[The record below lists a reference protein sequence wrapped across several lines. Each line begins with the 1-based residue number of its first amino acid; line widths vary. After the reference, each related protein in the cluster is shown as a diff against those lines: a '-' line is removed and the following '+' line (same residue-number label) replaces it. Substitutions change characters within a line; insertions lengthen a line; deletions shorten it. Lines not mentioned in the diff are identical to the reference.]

1 LQGSGHSNPFY
12 GVHLKLRESLLTFA
26 IAVVLSAGASLGWA
40 QGTTPGTGSGGGA
53 GAGTNAGQ
61 ALGSGYEAGSGPIS
75 LGSTDQDLPEL
86 GSPAN
91 AAVSLEDEYQA
102 GLGWFREMGK
112 TGTVLEDPEVSD
124 YIQQIGHT
132 LSSRAEEGQHQ
143 FYYFVVRDPVIN
155 AFAMPGGFIAI
166 NSGLILAT
174 RNENQLAGVM
184 AHETAHVTQ
193 RHLVRGLIDQSH
205 AGLVATAAML
215 AAILLGATAGRGDP
229 GAMEGAILAT
239 QGAAIQ
245 HQINYTRSNEFEAD
259 RVGIGIMANAGYD
272 PLGMASFFQEL
283 DRNSPD
289 PSRVKAVE
297 FLIDHPLS
305 AERVAEARNRAEQI
319 GRIRREDSIGYRLT
333 KERLRSLVGDPRV
346 VRDYYAN
353 LVKNGAGLTMD
364 ERYGKDVA
372 ELQMRQPMAA
382 IPDLQTL
389 LREYPKVTQFYDA
402 LGQAYLLNGQ
412 LKDSKEVLDKAINL
426 FPRNV
431 PITIRLSETLMHSG
445 ENKRA
450 QLLLD
455 DLFNFVEPTPDQT
468 KLIAKAAK
476 EGGDLADS
484 YYYMSFYYVMNGDL
498 KMSATQMQLA
508 LSLPGLD
515 AIQRARFS
523 ARLDEIKAAMPKDRK
538 NTMADDDS
546 GTPRH

>member
-1 LQGSGHSNPFY
+1 M
-12 GVHLKLRESLLTFA
+12 KLRKSLFA
-26 IAVVLSAGASLGWA
+26 FTAALAVGASVSVGWA
-40 QGTTPGTGSGGGA
+40 
-53 GAGTNAGQ
+53 AGTA
-61 ALGSGYEAGSGPIS
+61 A
-75 LGSTDQDLPEL
+75 TDQDLPEL

-102 GLGWFREMGK
+102 GLGWFRQMGQG
-112 TGTVLEDPEVSD
+112 GTVLEDPEASD
-124 YIQQIGHT
+124 YIQQIGHS

-143 FYYFVVRDPVIN
+143 FYYFLVRDPVIN

-215 AAILLGATAGRGDP
+215 AAILLGATAGRGSPD
-229 GAMEGAILAT
+229 AMEGAIMAG
-239 QGAAIQ
+239 QSAAIQ
-245 HQINYTRSNEFEAD
+245 HQINYTRANEFEAD
-259 RVGIGIMANAGYD
+259 RIGIGTMASAGYD

-283 DRNSPD
+283 ERNSPE

-319 GRIRREDSIGYRLT
+319 GRVHHEDSLGYRLT
-333 KERLRSLVGDPRV
+333 RERLRSLVGDPRL
-346 VRDYYAN
+346 VRDYYVN
-353 LVKNGAGLTMD
+353 LVKNGAGLTME
-364 ERYGKDVA
+364 ERYGKDIA
-372 ELQMRQPMAA
+372 DLSMRNPAAA
-382 IPDLQTL
+382 IPDLQAL
-389 LREYPKVTQFYDA
+389 VREYPKVTQFYGA
-402 LGQAYLLNGQ
+402 LGQAYMMNSQ
-412 LKDSKEVLDKAINL
+412 LKESQEVLDKALNL

-431 PITIRLSETLMHSG
+431 PVTIRLSETLMRSG
-445 ENKRA
+445 QNKRA

-455 DLFNFVEPTPDQT
+455 DLFNVVEPTPDQT

-476 EGGDLADS
+476 EAGDLADS
-484 YYYMSFYYVMNGDL
+484 YYYMSFYFVMNGDL
-498 KMSATQMQLA
+498 KMSATQLQLA

-515 AIQRARFS
+515 PIQRARFS

-538 NTMADDDS
+538 NTVADDN
-546 GTPRH
+546 GNGNGNGRH